1 MILEDQLYDIE
12 RQFWT
17 GGAETYRA
25 HADEKCLTIFPEMAA
40 LLDREQIA
48 RSVGEK
54 SAGEGGRWRDVAMT
68 RKGMIHPAR
77 TVAIISY
84 EATAQR
90 SDGRPYR
97 ALVSTAY
104 VRRGPDWK
112 MTFHQQT
119 PLET

>member
-17 GGAETYRA
+17 GGEETYRA
-25 HADEKCLTIFPEMAA
+25 HVDERCLAVFSEMAA

-48 RSVGEK
+48 RS
-54 SAGEGGRWRDVAMT
+54 AGQGGRWQDVAMT
-68 RKGMIHPAR
+68 RRGIIRPAR

-84 EATAQR
+84 EAAAR
-90 SDGRPYR
+90 RGDGSPYR
-97 ALVSTAY
+97 ALASTAY
-104 VRRGPDWK
+104 VRRGPEWK

-119 PLET
+119 PLDSS

>member
-25 HADEKCLTIFPEMAA
+25 HADETCLTIFPEIAA

-48 RSVGEK
+48 R

-68 RKGMIHPAR
+68 RKGIIRPAR
-77 TVAIISY
+77 TVTIISY

-97 ALVSTAY
+97 ALVSSGY

-119 PLET
+119 PLEA